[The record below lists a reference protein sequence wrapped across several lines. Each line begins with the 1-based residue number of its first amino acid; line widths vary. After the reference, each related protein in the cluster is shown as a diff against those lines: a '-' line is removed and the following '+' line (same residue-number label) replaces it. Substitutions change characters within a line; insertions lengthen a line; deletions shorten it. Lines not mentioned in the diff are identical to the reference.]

1 MSMRLS
7 GLGIMGAM
15 AFLLLAL
22 ATAVPAGAQPSIP
35 ANVVGCDVLVGEHGV
50 RVEISADGAWT
61 HRSFRMEQPARF
73 VVDLVG
79 ALSQIDATRLAG
91 DGARISA
98 VRASQY
104 ALTPQPVTRIVLD
117 LASADVQVQ
126 IERTS
131 TGLALVTGTAKSVGE
146 AQLTATRAGAT
157 LPSVVFERAAELPGH
172 RAEPAGVD
180 AWQGSGSLGSLAEPE
195 RRDADGSYARTMNIN
210 MQNADIRTILRA
222 IADFSGRN
230 IIAAP
235 DVRGTVTVALSD
247 VPWREALNVILRANA
262 FGFVE
267 EDGIIRVDT
276 AERLRGEELAEKAAA
291 QRSKELEPLVTRIV
305 PIDYANADE
314 VKTSVEKMLSQRG
327 SVEVDARTNSLIV
340 TDLVAMVEELTVLA
354 RELDTRTP
362 QVHIDALMVDIDSSQ
377 GRELG
382 VKWGVLNAAP
392 SELSLAGDAVVDRGI
407 TESAGTLRVGTVQN
421 WAQLQIELQSLER
434 RNLANIISNPRITTT
449 DNREAS
455 ILVGQKI
462 PLITQDVAGNPVTRL
477 ETIGIR
483 LTVTPHINSDRQIT
497 LDVHPEVSDLSSQ
510 ATVQGGVIINTS
522 EADTRVLVSNKET
535 AVIGGLIRNV
545 SNDFVAGVPV
555 LKDLPLIGGL
565 FRTKSTTTSQR
576 ELVVFLTPT
585 IVGDEG
591 AVPTDAENALRGDV
605 NDLIERNRGGV
616 MR

>member
-15 AFLLLAL
+15 AFLLVAL
-22 ATAVPAGAQPSIP
+22 VPAVPAGAQPSIP
-35 ANVVGCDVLVGEHGV
+35 ANVVGCDVLMGEDGV

-61 HRSFRMEQPARF
+61 HRSFEMAEPARF
-73 VVDLVG
+73 VLDLVG
-79 ALSQIDATRLAG
+79 AVKQFDATRLTG
-91 DGARISA
+91 DGAWIKS

-104 ALTPQPVTRIVLD
+104 ALNPQPVTRVVLE
-117 LASADVQVQ
+117 LASDSDVRV
-126 IERTS
+126 ERTEH
-131 TGLALVTGTAKSVGE
+131 GLALVMGGTASAGE
-146 AQLTATRAGAT
+146 ARLTTEQAAST
-157 LPSVVFERAAELPGH
+157 LPSVIYEREAQFTGH

-180 AWQGSGSLGSLAEPE
+180 AWQGGSGLGSIAEPE
-195 RRDADGSYARTMNIN
+195 RRDDDGAYARTMNIN

-247 VPWREALNVILRANA
+247 VPWREALTVILRANA

-276 AERLRGEELAEKAAA
+276 AERLRGEELAVKAAA
-291 QRSKELEPLVTRIV
+291 QRSKELEALVTRIV
-305 PIDYANADE
+305 SIDYANAEE
-314 VKTSVEKMLSQRG
+314 VKISVEKMLSQRG
-327 SVEVDARTNSLIV
+327 SVQVDARTNSLIV
-340 TDLVAMVEELTVLA
+340 TDVVAMVEELAVLA

-362 QVHIDALMVDIDSSQ
+362 QVHIDALMVDIDSTQ

-382 VKWGVLNAAP
+382 VKWGILNAAP
-392 SELSLAGDAVVDRGI
+392 SELSLAGDAVVDRSI
-407 TESAGTLRVGTVQN
+407 TESAGTLRVGTVTN
-421 WAQLQIELQSLER
+421 WAQLQVELQSLER

-565 FRTKSTTTSQR
+565 FRTQSTTTSQR

-591 AVPTDAENALRGDV
+591 SVPTDREDTLRDDV
-605 NDLIERNRGGV
+605 NTLIERNRGNV